1 MRIGQL
7 CSRDVVFAEESATPA
22 QMARLMREHHA
33 GCVVI
38 TRNEA
43 GVRKPV
49 GIITDRDI
57 VIELIAK
64 DAPMESCTAR
74 DIMTMELV
82 TATES
87 DDVGAVFQSMRHNGV
102 RRVPVVDDRGALVG
116 IVSADDLVDYIRE
129 QISDLVSLIGR
140 EQRKEKAVRR

>member
-1 MRIGQL
+1 MQIGEL
-7 CSRDVVFAEESATPA
+7 CSRNVVFAAETATPA
-22 QMARLMREHHA
+22 ELARLMREHHA

-38 TRNEA
+38 TCEKA

-64 DAPMESCTAR
+64 DAPMESCTAG
-74 DIMTMELV
+74 DIMTLELV
-82 TATES
+82 TAKES
-87 DDVGAVFQSMRHNGV
+87 DDVGDVFQSMRQHGV
-102 RRVPVVDDRGALVG
+102 RRIPVVDDRGALVG

-129 QISDLVSLIGR
+129 QISDLVTLIGR
-140 EQRKEKAVRR
+140 EQRKEKSTRP

>member
-1 MRIGQL
+1 MQIGEL
-7 CSRDVVFAEESATPA
+7 CSRKVVAAEETATPA

-38 TRNEA
+38 TRNDA
-43 GVRKPV
+43 SVRKPV

-74 DIMTMELV
+74 DIMTLELV
-82 TATES
+82 TAKES
-87 DDVGAVFQSMRHNGV
+87 DDVGDVFQSMRQHGV
-102 RRVPVVDDRGALVG
+102 RRIPVVDDRGALVG

-129 QISDLVSLIGR
+129 QIGDLVSLIGR
-140 EQRKEKAVRR
+140 EQRKEKVTRR